1 VAGAG
6 VADAT
11 TTAENGKIEFTPQ
24 QQQFLLQQQQLQL
37 LQLQQQQLQTMSPS
51 DLAAMA
57 AMAQQMLGMVMMP
70 MMPFMMPMNQAQQS
84 GANGNQAQAS
94 SADSHVSSP
103 ARSAASS
110 SPTSHSTAE
119 SLGLHGSESFA
130 NQTSPLTLMGA
141 PFALP
146 SVGNEET
153 PKRKR
158 GRPPKKDVVARAKAD
173 AEKTLKQ
180 FPMWGYGMP
189 MPLLP
194 GFPGV
199 LAPGALSNLGEQA
212 AQAQEETAAK
222 DEDSDSGFD
231 KSGRVRSGKGPA
243 KKKARGTGKPRGRPR
258 TRPRPGEVIRRAKPA
273 AIAPANY
280 SVMYNYSLSNLAQK
294 SAELNN
300 DASTGAT
307 HEENRLAGLG
317 ASLLSGE
324 HE

>member
-1 VAGAG
+1 MPQSDSKRDHH
-6 VADAT
+6 ADT
-11 TTAENGKIEFTPQ
+11 
-24 QQQFLLQQQQLQL
+24 
-37 LQLQQQQLQTMSPS
+37 
-51 DLAAMA
+51 
-57 AMAQQMLGMVMMP
+57 
-70 MMPFMMPMNQAQQS
+70 
-84 GANGNQAQAS
+84 ANGAAAASQAAANATQAQAAS
-94 SADSHVSSP
+94 TETQVNSP

-110 SPTSHSTAE
+110 SPTSHPTTAE
-119 SLGLHGSESFA
+119 SLGVQGGDAFS
-130 NQTSPLTLMGA
+130 NQVSPLALMGA

-146 SVGNEET
+146 SVGNDET

-194 GFPGV
+194 GFPGM
-199 LAPGALSNLGEQA
+199 LASGTLGALGDQV

-222 DEDSDSGFD
+222 DEDSDSGYD
-231 KSGRVRSGKGPA
+231 KTGRGRNGKGPA
-243 KKKARGTGKPRGRPR
+243 KKKTRGTGKPRGRPR
-258 TRPRPGEVIRRAKPA
+258 TRPRPGEIIRRAKPA

-294 SAELNN
+294 SSELSS
-300 DASTGAT
+300 DANSGAT
-307 HEENRLAGLG
+307 HDENRLAGLG
-317 ASLLSGE
+317 ASLLSGD